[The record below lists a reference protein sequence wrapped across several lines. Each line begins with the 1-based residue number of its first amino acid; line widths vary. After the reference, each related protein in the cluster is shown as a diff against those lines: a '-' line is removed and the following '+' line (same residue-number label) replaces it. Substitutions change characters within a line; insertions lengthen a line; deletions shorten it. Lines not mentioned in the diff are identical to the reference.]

1 MDVTRR
7 EFLGAVAVTA
17 AAIVRSSR
25 GWQRCPS
32 LGWSGC
38 RLLDLEEQCALRESF
53 AGFKATLGGAGPAA
67 SAVVIVPA
75 ALAIPPAA
83 ARLLVRHVERGGTLI
98 LESGA
103 GFAPPA
109 GPAFRAH
116 RDLLRAYLDLD
127 VEPPRPLARGR
138 MRVPYVEYRW
148 PSRALVRD
156 FSRIV
161 PVNARPGEAIA
172 RVDDVTV
179 GIARRIGR
187 ATLIFLG
194 SPLGPALWAGDAEAR
209 RWLLETVDNHRR
221 WPKR

>member
-7 EFLGAVAVTA
+7 ELLGAAAVTA
-17 AAIVRSSR
+17 AAIML
-25 GWQRCPS
+25 PS
-32 LGWSGC
+32 LGFRRRESSGPSGC
-38 RLLDLEEQCALRESF
+38 QLLDLGEHCALRESF
-53 AGFKATLGGAGPAA
+53 TGFEAALAGVRPATAT
-67 SAVVIVPA
+67 AVMIVPA
-75 ALAIPPAA
+75 ALAIPRAA
-83 ARLLVRHVERGGTLI
+83 ARRLVGHIESGGTLI

-103 GFAPPA
+103 GFAPAA

-116 RDLLRAYLDLD
+116 RDLLRDYLDLD
-127 VEPPRPLARGR
+127 VEPPRPLASGR
-138 MRVPYVEYRW
+138 TRVSYVEYQW

-161 PVNARPGEAIA
+161 PVHAREGEAIA
-172 RVDDVTV
+172 RVDEATV

-209 RWLLETVDNHRR
+209 RWLLEAVA
-221 WPKR
+221 